1 MADDDDGMLSEE
13 QTESFLVNS
22 ESVSGL
28 SFPTASGVDV
38 GGVGKAIVGS
48 IGFAFAL
55 GINTLINAVSTA
67 YAGLIDGVRGF
78 IAGGTRYVRYPFGSG
93 GYTVET
99 DGLIDVTIGAGLAAI
114 EGVWSFSVDE
124 FGVLALPVGIASV
137 LATAYAA
144 KKASD
149 AASGVLR

>member
-1 MADDDDGMLSEE
+1 MLSEE

-67 YAGLIDGVRGF
+67 YAGLIDGVRGSSP
-78 IAGGTRYVRYPFGSG
+78 AERDTS
-93 GYTVET
+93 
-99 DGLIDVTIGAGLAAI
+99 AI
-114 EGVWSFSVDE
+114 RSEAV
-124 FGVLALPVGIASV
+124 
-137 LATAYAA
+137 ATPSKRTA
-144 KKASD
+144 
-149 AASGVLR
+149 

>member
-78 IAGGTRYVRYPFGSG
+78 IAGGTRSEERRVGKECLTQCRSR
-93 GYTVET
+93 
-99 DGLIDVTIGAGLAAI
+99 
-114 EGVWSFSVDE
+114 WS
-124 FGVLALPVGIASV
+124 P
-137 LATAYAA
+137 YH
-144 KKASD
+144 
-149 AASGVLR
+149 